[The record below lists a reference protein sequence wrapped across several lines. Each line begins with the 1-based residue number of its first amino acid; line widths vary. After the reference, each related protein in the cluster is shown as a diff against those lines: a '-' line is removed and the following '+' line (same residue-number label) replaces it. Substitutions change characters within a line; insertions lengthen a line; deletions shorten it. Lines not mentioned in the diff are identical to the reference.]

1 MSTRSHYQTHL
12 GQKAEA
18 KRALYRTLK
27 AKADAEKKFPIK
39 LADRF
44 TESFGTVSFLLLN
57 MLAFA
62 IWIVVNADILPGVE
76 AFDPFP
82 FSFLTMVVSLE
93 AIVLAIVILISQ
105 NRDAKIGDLR
115 EEVDLQ
121 IDVKSEAEITKLL
134 ELLTKFLEK
143 NGIDLSGDH
152 VLQEM
157 LMPVDVDEL
166 EEVLEEEVEGKI
178 SKLSK

>member
-1 MSTRSHYQTHL
+1 MHL

-18 KRALYRTLK
+18 KRTLYRTLK

-39 LADRF
+39 LADQL
-44 TESFGTVSFLLLN
+44 TESFGTLSFLLLN
-57 MLAFA
+57 ILAFA
-62 IWIVVNADILPGVE
+62 IWIIVNADILPGIE
-76 AFDPFP
+76 PFDPFP
-82 FSFLTMVVSLE
+82 FGFLTMVVSLE

-105 NRDAKIGDLR
+105 NRGAKIGDLR

-134 ELLTKFLEK
+134 EMLAKLLKK
-143 NGIDLSGDH
+143 NDIDLSGDH

-157 LMPVDVDEL
+157 LIPVDVDKL
-166 EEVLEEEVEGKI
+166 EEALEEEVEGKI
-178 SKLSK
+178 SKLSE